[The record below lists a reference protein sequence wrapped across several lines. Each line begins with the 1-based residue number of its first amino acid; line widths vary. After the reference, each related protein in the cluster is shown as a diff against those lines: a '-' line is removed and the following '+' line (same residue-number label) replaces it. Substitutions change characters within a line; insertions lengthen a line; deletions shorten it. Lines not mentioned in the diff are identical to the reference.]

1 MLGHPEFILD
11 DYLAILRRR
20 VWLIAIPLVVGS
32 LAGYGISLL
41 ITPRYTSQSLIL
53 IEQPRVPEN
62 FVQSVV
68 TTDLFER
75 LTAMEGQILSR
86 TRLQPIIER
95 YGLYH
100 DEAQL
105 GTPMEDL
112 VDEMRQGIAVEV
124 VQDFSAQS
132 TAPQSFFAKLFSI
145 GSTKKAA
152 PPTPPPTNKKGQ
164 EAVAGFSI
172 SFTTDKPRLA
182 QQVCTDITAMFM
194 QENTKQREQSAQGTT
209 DFLSSQLDAAK
220 RQLDEQDKKLAEF
233 KRRNFGALPEDQQ
246 ANLQLLTT
254 FNTQLGTVTELMS
267 RAEQDRAYAESLL
280 AQQLAAWQASSSA
293 LNPQDPQTLQKQI
306 NTLKE
311 TLGVLEGRYT
321 ADHPDIIK
329 LKTNIA
335 QLEKQ
340 LAELAAAGPKAA
352 GAKPAEKNV
361 EPAQL
366 QQLRAQVHQAEQ
378 TIRIRTQEQD
388 HLRKQI
394 ELYQARI
401 QMTPLVEEQFKDLT
415 RDYQTALKFYDDL
428 LAKRNQSQMST
439 DLEHRQQGEQFQ
451 VLDAATLPDTPSFP
465 DRLLFALGGL
475 GGGLGLGFLLA
486 LLVEMRDK
494 SLRTDRD
501 VKHYLGLP
509 TLVMVPTLESGEN
522 APPSFWR
529 RWGKGRKVA
538 AGQAA

>member
-1 MLGHPEFILD
+1 MLGHAEFTAG

-20 VWLIAIPLVVGS
+20 IWLIAIPLVVGP

-41 ITPRYTSQSLIL
+41 FAPRYTSQSLIL

-62 FVQSVV
+62 FVPSVV

-86 TRLQPIIER
+86 KALQPLVER
-95 YGLYH
+95 YDLYH
-100 DEAQL
+100 DEAQR
-105 GTPMEDL
+105 GTPMEDR
-112 VDEMRQGIAVEV
+112 VDEMRQSIAVEI

-132 TAPQSFFAKLFSI
+132 TAPQSFFSRVLSL
-145 GSTKKAA
+145 GSTKKAG
-152 PPTPPPTNKKGQ
+152 PPTPPPTNRKGQ
-164 EAVAGFSI
+164 EVVAGFAI
-172 SFTTDKPRLA
+172 SFTTDKPRVA
-182 QQVCTDITAMFM
+182 QQVCADITTMFYN
-194 QENTKQREQSAQGTT
+194 ENTVQREQSAQGTT
-209 DFLSSQLDAAK
+209 DFLSSQLEAAK
-220 RQLDEQDKKLAEF
+220 RQLDEQDRKLAVF
-233 KRRNFGALPEDQQ
+233 KRLHFGTLPEDQQ

-254 FNTQLGTVTELMS
+254 FNTQLGTISELIS
-267 RAEQDRAYAESLL
+267 RAEQDKAYAESLL
-280 AQQLAAWQASSSA
+280 AQQVAAWQASSSA
-293 LNPQDPQTLQKQI
+293 LNPQDPQALQKQI
-306 NTLKE
+306 NALKE
-311 TLGVLEGRYT
+311 ALGVAEGRYT

-340 LAELAAAGPKAA
+340 LAESAAPGPKAA
-352 GAKPAEKNV
+352 GAKPVEKNV

-378 TIRIRTQEQD
+378 TVRARTQEQD
-388 HLRKQI
+388 RLRKQI
-394 ELYQARI
+394 QLYQARI
-401 QMTPLVEEQFKDLT
+401 QGTPQVEEEFKNLT

-428 LAKRNQSQMST
+428 LAKRSQSQMST
-439 DLEHRQQGEQFQ
+439 DLEHRQQGEQFK
-451 VLDAATLPDTPSFP
+451 VVDSATLPDVPSFP
-465 DRLLFALGGL
+465 DRLLFALGGF
-475 GGGLGLGFLLA
+475 GGGLALGFLIA
-486 LLVEMRDK
+486 LLVEMQDK

-522 APPSFWR
+522 GPARFWR
-529 RWGKGRKVA
+529 RRSKGRKLP